1 MAWIIEHGEQLAASV
16 YLSKT
21 KSLVS
26 LVVDEMALL
35 SDVIVSDVNVSA
47 LEMEAHDPRRP
58 ASFPLNL
65 SNAALLR
72 TDVNQQAV
80 VGKDQ
85 GPNARAGARGGRVL
99 GRCLRR
105 RAYLATAVPL
115 QSPSLRDYM
124 IAKYNQGYHAKAACP
139 SRAPRKQRHCS
150 RTSARCG
157 SWSKQ
162 VWALESTVDVRGSR
176 SWYVRGRIAAHVR

>member
-1 MAWIIEHGEQLAASV
+1 MMMAWIIEHGEQLAASV

-65 SNAALLR
+65 SNAA
-72 TDVNQQAV
+72 AV
-80 VGKDQ
+80 
-85 GPNARAGARGGRVL
+85 ALYELA
-99 GRCLRR
+99 RR
-105 RAYLATAVPL
+105 RP
-115 QSPSLRDYM
+115 
-124 IAKYNQGYHAKAACP
+124 
-139 SRAPRKQRHCS
+139 
-150 RTSARCG
+150 
-157 SWSKQ
+157 
-162 VWALESTVDVRGSR
+162 
-176 SWYVRGRIAAHVR
+176 